1 LRIVH
6 FLGSIDRLLISSQN
20 IDTRLHSS
28 KRLGYLSISTSA
40 FIWSVLFFHI
50 PIKFNIQQF
59 APSVFVC
66 YYDRSTTY
74 LGQSKSN
81 GRGTLFPQAEV

>member
-20 IDTRLHSS
+20 IETRLHIS
-28 KRLGYLSISTSA
+28 KLLGYLSISTSA
-40 FIWSVLFFHI
+40 FIGSVFSFHI
-50 PIKFNIQQF
+50 LIKVNIQRF
-59 APSVFVC
+59 SSSVFVC